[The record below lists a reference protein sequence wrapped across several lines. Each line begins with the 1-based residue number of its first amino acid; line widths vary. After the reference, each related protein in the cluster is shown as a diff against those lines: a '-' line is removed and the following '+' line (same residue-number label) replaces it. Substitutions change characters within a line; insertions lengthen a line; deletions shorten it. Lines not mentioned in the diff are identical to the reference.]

1 MRSAVALSPE
11 GFAMRRLIAAFTHVN
26 ARSPDK
32 RRRGRILVTIC
43 FGVVALLLSVGM
55 GLTLMQPSVG
65 RFVNLGLAVLVFTAA
80 GVLGRK
86 GFVGVWSVC
95 ADRRQHDRRSQRC
108 RPQPCITVQYVLP
121 YRQRVARQCSSPP
134 RQIWIVLGVCL
145 AALAGVVT
153 VVPPEIRATTSN
165 FNLAAANLTVLLIV
179 SAFISFIG
187 SQSLSA
193 ALAAADDARQRAEEA
208 NRQLEI
214 ANVTLES
221 RVEERTAE
229 LRRLADEQR
238 AAAVQMEESLKA
250 QQRLNQMIAELSAPV
265 IPVTDDT
272 LIIPLI
278 GNIDSTR
285 VYHLLNSALQSIEQ
299 TRARTLI
306 IDITGV
312 VVIDSHVAAALV
324 QVAEAARLMGAE
336 TILAGIR
343 PEVAQ
348 TLIGLGAPLAGL
360 RTAATLQAALKPI
373 RNGR

>member
-1 MRSAVALSPE
+1 
-11 GFAMRRLIAAFTHVN
+11 MRRLIAALTHVD
-26 ARSPDK
+26 AHSPDK

-55 GLTLMQPSVG
+55 GLTMLQPSVG
-65 RFVNLGLAVLVFTAA
+65 RFVNLGLAILVFSTA

-86 GFVGVWSVC
+86 GFVSVGAYILIVVSIIGAGSGVILNPSSPFNTFYLIVSVLL
-95 ADRRQHDRRSQRC
+95 AS
-108 RPQPCITVQYVLP
+108 VLL
-121 YRQRVARQCSSPP
+121 PP
-134 RQIWIVLGVCL
+134 RQIWIVLGICL
-145 AALAGVVT
+145 ATLAGVMIM
-153 VVPPEIRATTSN
+153 VPPEIRNISN
-165 FNLAAANLTVLLIV
+165 LNLAIGHLTVLLIV
-179 SAFISFIG
+179 GAFIAFIG

-208 NRQLEI
+208 NRQLAI
-214 ANVTLES
+214 ANATLEE

-238 AAAVQMEESLKA
+238 AAVLKMEESLKA
-250 QQRLNQMIAELSAPV
+250 QQHLNRIIAELAVPV

-285 VYHLLNSALQSIEQ
+285 VYHLLNSALQAIER

-312 VVIDSHVAAALV
+312 AVIDSQVAAALV

-348 TLIGLGAPLAGL
+348 TLIGLGASLAGL